1 MRSNAR
7 NRNMVIAKQA
17 PCGQLLRRR
26 GLFGGLI
33 AMSKHACFGGAV
45 SLHEH
50 SSETCDA
57 TMRFAVYAP
66 PRRVLDPAVA
76 QEEQR

>member
-33 AMSKHACFGGAV
+33 AMSKHVRFGDAV
-45 SLHEH
+45 TFHEH
-50 SSETCDA
+50 RSETRDL
-57 TMRFAVYAP
+57 TMCLAV
-66 PRRVLDPAVA
+66 
-76 QEEQR
+76 